1 MNFKHCLKTVIEVRK
16 GAEFTH
22 TTIYLKV
29 FFVVVFLLI
38 AFFNNILAHVILTL
52 FFNLEKK
59 AR

>member
-52 FFNLEKK
+52 FF
-59 AR
+59 